1 MPLKSTRSFSGK
13 LLKRYRSKTKLN
25 EEEHR
30 EPVPAL
36 PTVSHLTRVENKPN
50 DQILPGL
57 DVTTSWNIPL
67 SLTDGQT
74 SLPLPRP
81 RAHRRSRS
89 FSELL
94 STASNGTTTSDFAP
108 AQPWRDRD
116 AWAAIHSPS
125 QGPVKSRKEA
135 SVMDRTYG
143 WMERDPEKNGMS
155 SSRDVKGRDQFKF
168 FHNTQ
173 DTSSASSTERDM
185 PRYHT
190 HGRSRLGESTNS
202 SSSNTIIAPI
212 IITTETDTRPASA
225 NDSSSTVSSMELS
238 TNPHTPPTSLD
249 QHFNPNS
256 NLSDSATST
265 YSDDLPLP
273 PLLPHNVKRADSPP
287 AFTSRFPTQVPWA
300 QRSTI
305 KDIRETSNL
314 RWATGMGSGCGPSTP
329 PPPSSPSTTIQQP
342 TTVPVKAD
350 PPRTPPSQHRRKRSM
365 TAPSVFDNA
374 QKPSIRPES
383 GTLPLE
389 TPSPP
394 RPPRHP
400 KRQTRAPPP
409 IPLEMPV
416 AAPHSHNPSPTPT
429 SREDEFTTPLS
440 SPMAQSPTKAPS
452 AFYKPTLPLRSVGS
466 ATSLRPGSRRPST
479 APTQGS
485 TPLGRPVQIGAFPS
499 PPPSSTS
506 RTFDRLSRNT
516 SSSSA
521 TRGGWI

>member
-1 MPLKSTRSFSGK
+1 
-13 LLKRYRSKTKLN
+13 
-25 EEEHR
+25 
-30 EPVPAL
+30 
-36 PTVSHLTRVENKPN
+36 
-50 DQILPGL
+50 
-57 DVTTSWNIPL
+57 
-67 SLTDGQT
+67 
-74 SLPLPRP
+74 
-81 RAHRRSRS
+81 
-89 FSELL
+89 
-94 STASNGTTTSDFAP
+94 
-108 AQPWRDRD
+108 
-116 AWAAIHSPS
+116 
-125 QGPVKSRKEA
+125 
-135 SVMDRTYG
+135 MDRTYG

-155 SSRDVKGRDQFKF
+155 SSRDIKGRDQFKF

-173 DTSSASSTERDM
+173 NTSSTSLAERDM

-202 SSSNTIIAPI
+202 SSSNTVIAPI
-212 IITTETDTRPASA
+212 IITTGPNTRPTSV

-238 TNPHTPPTSLD
+238 TNPHTPPTSID
-249 QHFNPNS
+249 QHFNPHS
-256 NLSDSATST
+256 NLPDSATSR

-305 KDIRETSNL
+305 KDIREASNL

-329 PPPSSPSTTIQQP
+329 PPSSSPSATIQTP
-342 TTVPVKAD
+342 TAIPIRVE
-350 PPRTPPSQHRRKRSM
+350 PPRTPPPQHRRKRSM

-416 AAPHSHNPSPTPT
+416 AVPYSYNPSPTPT
-429 SREDEFTTPLS
+429 SREEEFTTPLS
-440 SPMAQSPTKAPS
+440 SPMIQSPIKAPS
-452 AFYKPTLPLRSVGS
+452 AFYKPTMPLRSVGS
-466 ATSLRPGSRRPST
+466 ATSLKPGSRRPST

-485 TPLGRPVQIGAFPS
+485 ALLGKPAQIGVFPS
-499 PPPSSTS
+499 PPPSSTN